1 MLKKMDAVNEIEV
14 KGAEH
19 VGKEPAAAEKVT
31 DITKMTPDEIRQ
43 YLDSQEKEKKAAA
56 IKKKEQREAEK
67 NAFVTAAIAQF
78 VAANELLSKLKEE
91 TLKGA
96 KQLYQQMFTD
106 AGKEFKADWKNFTLK
121 STDGRMKLV
130 VERQERFEF
139 TEEAIVHI
147 NAIKDLF
154 RAKFEG
160 RNKGFYNLLDSLL
173 MRNAKGDYDAK
184 LLTKVRSQV
193 SKLDDAQLSDEFNKL
208 VECQR
213 VAGSALYCRAY
224 QLDENGKWKDV
235 NVQFSSL

>member
-1 MLKKMDAVNEIEV
+1 MNGVNEIEV
-14 KGAEH
+14 KGAEQ

-31 DITKMTPDEIRQ
+31 DITKMTPEQIRQ
-43 YLDSQEKEKKAAA
+43 YLENQEKEKKAEAVKQ
-56 IKKKEQREAEK
+56 KKQREAEK
-67 NAFVTAAIAQF
+67 NAFVTETIEQF
-78 VAANELLSKLKEE
+78 VVANELLSKLKEE
-91 TLKGA
+91 TLKKA
-96 KQLYQQMFTD
+96 KELYECMFTD

-121 STDGRMKLV
+121 STDGKMKLV

-139 TEEAIVHI
+139 TEEAVVHI

-160 RNKGFYNLLDSLL
+160 RNKGFYDLLNSVL

-184 LLTKVRSQV
+184 LLTKARAQV
-193 SKLDDAQLSDEFNKL
+193 NKLDDAQLSEEFNKL

-213 VAGSALYCRAY
+213 VTGSALYCRAY